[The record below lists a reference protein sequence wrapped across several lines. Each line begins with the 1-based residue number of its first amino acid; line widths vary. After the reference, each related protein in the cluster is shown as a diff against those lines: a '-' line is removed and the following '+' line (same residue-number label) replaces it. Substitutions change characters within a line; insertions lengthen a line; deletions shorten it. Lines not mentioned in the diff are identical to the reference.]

1 MEIHAFDF
9 DGTLTRSDS
18 LLGIIRHQ
26 RGTAGLMRVL
36 LMHAPNLLMMKAG
49 RYPNWKVKQKVF
61 RMCFGGMTIEDFNA
75 LCRDYAQK
83 HLDILRADGMRQVDD
98 VLQRGCRVVIIS
110 ASIDNWVRPF
120 FQGREGIEIAGTQ
133 VEVVEGKLTG
143 RFLTRNCYGKE
154 KVERLLKLYPDR
166 QSYRL
171 VAYGDSRGDR
181 ELLAFA
187 DEAHY
192 REFKGKKVKE

>member
-26 RGTAGLMRVL
+26 RGTSGLMRVL
-36 LMHAPNLLMMKAG
+36 ILHAPKLLMMKAG
-49 RYPNWKVKQKVF
+49 QYPNWKVKQKVF
-61 RMCFGGMTIEDFNA
+61 RMCFGGMTLDDFNA
-75 LCRDYAQK
+75 LCEDYARKQK
-83 HLDILRADGMRQVDD
+83 GILRTDGMQCVDEA
-98 VLQRGCRVVIIS
+98 LRRGCKVVVIS

-133 VEVVEGKLTG
+133 IEVVDGKLTG
-143 RFLTRNCYGKE
+143 RFLTRNCYGSE
-154 KVERLLKLYPDR
+154 KVARLLELYPNR
-166 QSYRL
+166 KSYRL

-181 ELLAFA
+181 ELLAYA

-192 REFKGKKVKE
+192 REFKK

>member
-26 RGTAGLMRVL
+26 RGTSGLLRVL
-36 LMHAPNLLMMKAG
+36 ILHAPKLLMMKAG
-49 RYPNWKVKQKVF
+49 QYPNWKVKQKVF
-61 RMCFGGMTIEDFNA
+61 RMCFGGMTLDDFNA
-75 LCRDYAQK
+75 LCEDYARKQK
-83 HLDILRADGMRQVDD
+83 GILRTDGMQRVDEA
-98 VLQRGCRVVIIS
+98 LRRGCKVVVIS

-133 VEVVEGKLTG
+133 IEVVDGKLTG
-143 RFLTRNCYGKE
+143 RFLTRNCYGSE
-154 KVERLLKLYPDR
+154 KVARLLELYPDR
-166 QSYRL
+166 KSYRL

-181 ELLAFA
+181 ELLAYA

-192 REFKGKKVKE
+192 REFKK

>member
-26 RGTAGLMRVL
+26 RGTSGLMRVL
-36 LMHAPNLLMMKAG
+36 ILHAPKLLMMKAG
-49 RYPNWKVKQKVF
+49 QYPNWKVKQKVF
-61 RMCFGGMTIEDFNA
+61 RMCFGGMTLDDFNA
-75 LCRDYAQK
+75 LCEDYARKQRG
-83 HLDILRADGMRQVDD
+83 ILRTDGMQRVDEA
-98 VLQRGCRVVIIS
+98 LRRGCKVVVIS

-133 VEVVEGKLTG
+133 IEVVDGKLTG
-143 RFLTRNCYGKE
+143 RFLTRNCYGSE
-154 KVERLLKLYPDR
+154 KVARLLELYPDR
-166 QSYRL
+166 KSYRL

-181 ELLAFA
+181 ELLAYA

-192 REFKGKKVKE
+192 REFKK

>member
-26 RGTAGLMRVL
+26 RGTSGLMRVL
-36 LMHAPNLLMMKAG
+36 ILHAPKLLMMKAG
-49 RYPNWKVKQKVF
+49 QYPNWKVKQKVF
-61 RMCFGGMTIEDFNA
+61 RMCFGGMTLDDFNA
-75 LCRDYAQK
+75 LCEDYARKQRG
-83 HLDILRADGMRQVDD
+83 ILRTDGMRCVDEA
-98 VLQRGCRVVIIS
+98 LRRGCKVVVIS

-133 VEVVEGKLTG
+133 IDVVDGKLTG
-143 RFLTRNCYGKE
+143 RFLTRNCYGSE
-154 KVERLLKLYPDR
+154 KVARLLELYPDR
-166 QSYRL
+166 KSYRL

-181 ELLAFA
+181 ELLAYA

-192 REFKGKKVKE
+192 REFKK

>member
-61 RMCFGGMTIEDFNA
+61 RMCFGGMTLSDFNA
-75 LCRDYAQK
+75 LCEDYAKK
-83 HLDILRADGMRQVDD
+83 HLGILRADGMRRVDD
-98 VLQRGCRVVIIS
+98 ALQRGCKVVIIS
-110 ASIDNWVRPF
+110 ASIDNWVSPF

-133 VEVVEGKLTG
+133 IEVINGKATARKRWNVCYSCIPTASRIASLHTATAVETANCLPS
-143 RFLTRNCYGKE
+143 LTRHITAS
-154 KVERLLKLYPDR
+154 L
-166 QSYRL
+166 
-171 VAYGDSRGDR
+171 
-181 ELLAFA
+181 
-187 DEAHY
+187 
-192 REFKGKKVKE
+192 KVK

>member
-61 RMCFGGMTIEDFNA
+61 RMCFGGMTLSDFNA
-75 LCRDYAQK
+75 LCEDYAKK
-83 HLDILRADGMRQVDD
+83 HLGILRAERARGHRDCWHADRSNKRKTHRTLSHPQLLRQ
-98 VLQRGCRVVIIS
+98 GKGGTSATVVS
-110 ASIDNWVRPF
+110 RP
-120 FQGREGIEIAGTQ
+120 Q
-133 VEVVEGKLTG
+133 VVPP
-143 RFLTRNCYGKE
+143 RCIR
-154 KVERLLKLYPDR
+154 R
-166 QSYRL
+166 QPWRPRTACL
-171 VAYGDSRGDR
+171 R
-181 ELLAFA
+181 
-187 DEAHY
+187 
-192 REFKGKKVKE
+192 

>member
-26 RGTAGLMRVL
+26 RGTSGLMRVL
-36 LMHAPNLLMMKAG
+36 IMHAPKLLMMKAG
-49 RYPNWKVKQKVF
+49 QYPNWKVKQKVF
-61 RMCFGGMTIEDFNA
+61 RMCFGGMTLDDFNA
-75 LCRDYAQK
+75 LCEDYARKQK
-83 HLDILRADGMRQVDD
+83 GILRTDGMRCVDEA
-98 VLQRGCRVVIIS
+98 LRRGCKVVVIS

-133 VEVVEGKLTG
+133 IEVVDGKLTG
-143 RFLTRNCYGKE
+143 RFLTRNCYGSE
-154 KVERLLKLYPDR
+154 KVARLLELYPDR
-166 QSYRL
+166 KSYRL

-181 ELLAFA
+181 ELLAYA

-192 REFKGKKVKE
+192 REFKK

>member
-26 RGTAGLMRVL
+26 RGTSGLMHVL
-36 LMHAPNLLMMKAG
+36 IWHAPKLLMMKAG
-49 RYPNWKVKQKVF
+49 QYPNWKVKQKVF
-61 RMCFGGMTIEDFNA
+61 RMCFGGMTLDDFNA
-75 LCRDYAQK
+75 LCEDYARKQK
-83 HLDILRADGMRQVDD
+83 GILKADGMQCVDEA
-98 VLQRGCRVVIIS
+98 LRRGCKVVIIS

-120 FQGREGIEIAGTQ
+120 FQGREGVEIAGTQ
-133 VEVVEGKLTG
+133 IEVVDGKLTG
-143 RFLTRNCYGKE
+143 RFLTRNCYGSE
-154 KVERLLKLYPDR
+154 KVARLLQLYPDR
-166 QSYRL
+166 KSYRL

-192 REFKGKKVKE
+192 REFKARE

>member
-26 RGTAGLMRVL
+26 RGAIGLMRVL
-36 LMHAPNLLMMKAG
+36 LLHAPNLLMMKAG

-61 RMCFGGMTIEDFNA
+61 RMCFGGMPIDDFNA
-75 LCRDYAQK
+75 FCEDYART
-83 HLDILRADGMRQVDD
+83 HSSILRTDGMRQVDD
-98 VLQRGCRVVIIS
+98 VLRRGCKVIIIS

-120 FQGREGIEIAGTQ
+120 FSGREGIEIAGTQ
-133 VEVVEGKLTG
+133 VEVSEGKLTG
-143 RFLTRNCYGKE
+143 RFLTRNCYGRE
-154 KVERLLKLYPDR
+154 KVERLLQLYPDR

-171 VAYGDSRGDR
+171 VAYGDSHGDR
-181 ELLAFA
+181 ELLAFS
-187 DEAHY
+187 DEPHY
-192 REFKGKKVKE
+192 RPFRH

>member
-26 RGTAGLMRVL
+26 RGTSGLMRVL
-36 LMHAPNLLMMKAG
+36 ILHAPKLLMMKAG
-49 RYPNWKVKQKVF
+49 QYPNWKVKQKVF
-61 RMCFGGMTIEDFNA
+61 RMCFGGMTLNDFNA
-75 LCRDYAQK
+75 LCEDYARKQK
-83 HLDILRADGMRQVDD
+83 GILRTDGMRCVDEA
-98 VLQRGCRVVIIS
+98 LRRGCKVVVIS

-133 VEVVEGKLTG
+133 IEVVDGKLTG
-143 RFLTRNCYGKE
+143 RFLTRNCYGSE
-154 KVERLLKLYPDR
+154 KVARLLELYPDR
-166 QSYRL
+166 KSYRL

-181 ELLAFA
+181 ELLAYA

-192 REFKGKKVKE
+192 REFKK

>member
-26 RGTAGLMRVL
+26 RGTSGLMRVL
-36 LMHAPNLLMMKAG
+36 ILHAPKLLMMKAG
-49 RYPNWKVKQKVF
+49 QYPNWKVKQKVF
-61 RMCFGGMTIEDFNA
+61 RMCFGGMTLDDFNA
-75 LCRDYAQK
+75 LCEDYARKQK
-83 HLDILRADGMRQVDD
+83 GILRTDGMQRVDEA
-98 VLQRGCRVVIIS
+98 LRRGSKVVVIS

-133 VEVVEGKLTG
+133 IEVVDGKLTG
-143 RFLTRNCYGKE
+143 RFLTRNCYGSE
-154 KVERLLKLYPDR
+154 KVARLLELYPDR
-166 QSYRL
+166 KSYRL

-181 ELLAFA
+181 ELLAYA

-192 REFKGKKVKE
+192 REFKK

>member
-26 RGTAGLMRVL
+26 RGTSGLMRVL
-36 LMHAPNLLMMKAG
+36 ILHAPKLLMMKAG
-49 RYPNWKVKQKVF
+49 QYPNWKVKQKVF
-61 RMCFGGMTIEDFNA
+61 RMCFGGMTLNDFNA
-75 LCRDYAQK
+75 LCEDYARKQRG
-83 HLDILRADGMRQVDD
+83 ILRTDGMRCVDEA
-98 VLQRGCRVVIIS
+98 LRRGCKVVVIS

-133 VEVVEGKLTG
+133 IEVVDGKLTG
-143 RFLTRNCYGKE
+143 RFLTRNCYGSE
-154 KVERLLKLYPDR
+154 KVARLLELYPDR
-166 QSYRL
+166 KSYRL

-181 ELLAFA
+181 ELLAYA

-192 REFKGKKVKE
+192 REFKK

>member
-9 DGTLTRSDS
+9 DGTLTRRDT

-36 LMHAPNLLMMKAG
+36 LLHAPKLLMMKAG
-49 RYPNWKVKQKVF
+49 QYPNWKVKQKVF
-61 RMCFGGMTIEDFNA
+61 RMCFGGMTLDDFNA
-75 LCRDYAQK
+75 LCEDYARKQAGIMRTDALRC
-83 HLDILRADGMRQVDD
+83 LDDALK
-98 VLQRGCRVVIIS
+98 RGCKVVVIS
-110 ASIDNWVRPF
+110 ASIDNWVSPF
-120 FQGREGIEIAGTQ
+120 FKGREGIEIAGTQ
-133 VEVVEGKLTG
+133 IEVINGKITG
-143 RFLTRNCYGKE
+143 RFLTKNCYGKE
-154 KVERLLKLYPDR
+154 KIERLLALYPDR
-166 QSYRL
+166 KSYRL

-192 REFKGKKVKE
+192 RKFKK

>member
-26 RGTAGLMRVL
+26 RGTSGLMRVL
-36 LMHAPNLLMMKAG
+36 LMHAPKLLMMKAG
-49 RYPNWKVKQKVF
+49 QYPNWKVKQKVF
-61 RMCFGGMTIEDFNA
+61 RMCFGGMTLDDFNA
-75 LCRDYAQK
+75 LCEDYAQK
-83 HLDILRADGMRQVDD
+83 QKGILRTDGMQCVDEA
-98 VLQRGCRVVIIS
+98 LRRGCKVVIIS

-133 VEVVEGKLTG
+133 IEVVDGKLTG
-143 RFLTRNCYGKE
+143 RFLTRNCYGSE
-154 KVERLLKLYPDR
+154 KVARLLELYPDR
-166 QSYRL
+166 KSYRL

-181 ELLAFA
+181 ELLAYA

-192 REFKGKKVKE
+192 REFKK

>member
-26 RGTAGLMRVL
+26 RGTSGLMRVL
-36 LMHAPNLLMMKAG
+36 ILHAPKLLMMKAG
-49 RYPNWKVKQKVF
+49 QYPNWKVKQKVF
-61 RMCFGGMTIEDFNA
+61 RMCFGGMTLDDFNA
-75 LCRDYAQK
+75 LCEDYARKQK
-83 HLDILRADGMRQVDD
+83 GILRTDGMRRVDEA
-98 VLQRGCRVVIIS
+98 LRRGCKVVVIS

-133 VEVVEGKLTG
+133 IEVVDGKLTG
-143 RFLTRNCYGKE
+143 RVLTRNCYGSE
-154 KVERLLKLYPDR
+154 KVARLLELYPDR
-166 QSYRL
+166 KSYRI
-171 VAYGDSRGDR
+171 VAYGDSSGDR
-181 ELLAFA
+181 ELLAYA

-192 REFKGKKVKE
+192 REFKK

>member
-26 RGTAGLMRVL
+26 RGTSGLMRVL
-36 LMHAPNLLMMKAG
+36 ILHAPKLLMMKAG
-49 RYPNWKVKQKVF
+49 QYPNWKVKQKVF
-61 RMCFGGMTIEDFNA
+61 RMCFGGMTLDDFNA
-75 LCRDYAQK
+75 LCEDYARKQRG
-83 HLDILRADGMRQVDD
+83 ILRTDGMRCVDEA
-98 VLQRGCRVVIIS
+98 LRRGCKVVVIS

-133 VEVVEGKLTG
+133 IEVVDGKLTG
-143 RFLTRNCYGKE
+143 RFLTRNCYGSE
-154 KVERLLKLYPDR
+154 KVARLLELYPDR
-166 QSYRL
+166 KSYRL

-181 ELLAFA
+181 ELLAYA

-192 REFKGKKVKE
+192 REFKK

>member
-26 RGTAGLMRVL
+26 RGTSGLMRVL
-36 LMHAPNLLMMKAG
+36 ILHAPKLLMMKAG
-49 RYPNWKVKQKVF
+49 QYPNWKVKQKVF
-61 RMCFGGMTIEDFNA
+61 RMCFGGMTLDDFNA
-75 LCRDYAQK
+75 LCEDYARKQRG
-83 HLDILRADGMRQVDD
+83 ILRTDGMQRVDEA
-98 VLQRGCRVVIIS
+98 LRRGCKVVVIS

-120 FQGREGIEIAGTQ
+120 FQGREGIEITGTQ
-133 VEVVEGKLTG
+133 IEVVDGKLTG
-143 RFLTRNCYGKE
+143 RFLTRNCYGSE
-154 KVERLLKLYPDR
+154 KVARLLELYPDR
-166 QSYRL
+166 KSYRL

-181 ELLAFA
+181 ELLAYA

-192 REFKGKKVKE
+192 REFKK

>member
-26 RGTAGLMRVL
+26 RGTSGLMRVL
-36 LMHAPNLLMMKAG
+36 ILHAPKLLMMKAG
-49 RYPNWKVKQKVF
+49 QYPNWKVKQKVF
-61 RMCFGGMTIEDFNA
+61 RMCFGGMTLDDFNA
-75 LCRDYAQK
+75 LCEDYARKQK
-83 HLDILRADGMRQVDD
+83 GILRTDGMQRVDEA
-98 VLQRGCRVVIIS
+98 LRRGCKVVVIS

-133 VEVVEGKLTG
+133 IEVIDGKLTG
-143 RFLTRNCYGKE
+143 RFLTRNCYGSE
-154 KVERLLKLYPDR
+154 KVARLLELYPDR
-166 QSYRL
+166 KSYRL

-181 ELLAFA
+181 ELLAYA

-192 REFKGKKVKE
+192 REFKK

>member
-26 RGTAGLMRVL
+26 RGTSGLMRVL
-36 LMHAPNLLMMKAG
+36 ILHAPKLLMMKAG
-49 RYPNWKVKQKVF
+49 QYPNWKVKQKVF
-61 RMCFGGMTIEDFNA
+61 RMCFGGMTLDDFNA
-75 LCRDYAQK
+75 LCEDYARKQK
-83 HLDILRADGMRQVDD
+83 GILRTDGMQRVDEA
-98 VLQRGCRVVIIS
+98 LRRGCKVVVIS

-120 FQGREGIEIAGTQ
+120 FQGHEGIEIAGTQ
-133 VEVVEGKLTG
+133 IEVVDGKLTG
-143 RFLTRNCYGKE
+143 RFLTRNCYGSE
-154 KVERLLKLYPDR
+154 KVARLLELYPDR
-166 QSYRL
+166 KSYRL

-181 ELLAFA
+181 ELLAYA

-192 REFKGKKVKE
+192 REFKK

>member
-26 RGTAGLMRVL
+26 RGTSGLMRVL
-36 LMHAPNLLMMKAG
+36 ILHAPKLLMMKAG
-49 RYPNWKVKQKVF
+49 QYPNWKVKQKVF
-61 RMCFGGMTIEDFNA
+61 RMCFGGMTLDDFNA
-75 LCRDYAQK
+75 LCEDYARKQK
-83 HLDILRADGMRQVDD
+83 GILRTDGMQRVDEA
-98 VLQRGCRVVIIS
+98 LRRGCKVVVIS

-133 VEVVEGKLTG
+133 IEVVDGKLTG
-143 RFLTRNCYGKE
+143 RFLTRNCYGSE
-154 KVERLLKLYPDR
+154 KVARLLELYPDR
-166 QSYRL
+166 KSYRL

-181 ELLAFA
+181 ELLAYA

-192 REFKGKKVKE
+192 HEFKK

>member
-26 RGTAGLMRVL
+26 RGTSGLMRVL
-36 LMHAPNLLMMKAG
+36 ILHAPKLLMMKAG
-49 RYPNWKVKQKVF
+49 QYPNWKVKQKVF
-61 RMCFGGMTIEDFNA
+61 RMCFGGMTLDDFNA
-75 LCRDYAQK
+75 LCEDYARKQK
-83 HLDILRADGMRQVDD
+83 GILRTDGMQRVDEA
-98 VLQRGCRVVIIS
+98 LRRGCKVVVIS

-133 VEVVEGKLTG
+133 IEVVDGKLTG
-143 RFLTRNCYGKE
+143 RFLTRNCYGSE
-154 KVERLLKLYPDR
+154 KVARLLELYPDR
-166 QSYRL
+166 KSYRL

-181 ELLAFA
+181 ELLAYA

-192 REFKGKKVKE
+192 REFKK

>member
-26 RGTAGLMRVL
+26 RGTSGLMRVL
-36 LMHAPNLLMMKAG
+36 IMHAPKLLMMKAG
-49 RYPNWKVKQKVF
+49 QYPNWKVKQKVF
-61 RMCFGGMTIEDFNA
+61 RMCFGGMTLDDFNA
-75 LCRDYAQK
+75 LCEDYARKQK
-83 HLDILRADGMRQVDD
+83 GILRTDGMQRVDEA
-98 VLQRGCRVVIIS
+98 LRRGCKVVVIS

-133 VEVVEGKLTG
+133 IEVVDGKLTG
-143 RFLTRNCYGKE
+143 RFLTRNCYGSE
-154 KVERLLKLYPDR
+154 KVARLLELYPDR
-166 QSYRL
+166 KSYRL

-181 ELLAFA
+181 ELLAYA

-192 REFKGKKVKE
+192 CEFKK

>member
-26 RGTAGLMRVL
+26 RGTSGLMRVL
-36 LMHAPNLLMMKAG
+36 FLHAPKLLMMKAG
-49 RYPNWKVKQKVF
+49 QYPNWKVKQKVF
-61 RMCFGGMTIEDFNA
+61 RMCFGGMTLDDFNT
-75 LCRDYAQK
+75 LCEDYARKQK
-83 HLDILRADGMRQVDD
+83 GILKAEGMQCVDD
-98 VLQRGCRVVIIS
+98 ALRRGCKVVVIS

-120 FQGREGIEIAGTQ
+120 FQGRKGIEIAGTQ
-133 VEVVEGKLTG
+133 IEVIDGRLTG
-143 RFLTRNCYGKE
+143 RFLTRNCYGSE
-154 KVERLLKLYPDR
+154 KVARLLQLYPDR
-166 QSYRL
+166 KSYRL

-192 REFKGKKVKE
+192 REFKG

>member
-26 RGTAGLMRVL
+26 RGTSGLMRVL
-36 LMHAPNLLMMKAG
+36 ILHAPKLLMMKAG
-49 RYPNWKVKQKVF
+49 QYPNWKVKQKVF
-61 RMCFGGMTIEDFNA
+61 RMCFGGMTLDDFNA
-75 LCRDYAQK
+75 LCEDYARKQK
-83 HLDILRADGMRQVDD
+83 GILRTDGMRCVDEA
-98 VLQRGCRVVIIS
+98 LRRGCKVVVIS

-133 VEVVEGKLTG
+133 IEVVDGKLTG
-143 RFLTRNCYGKE
+143 RFLTRNCYGSE
-154 KVERLLKLYPDR
+154 KVARLLELYPDR
-166 QSYRL
+166 KSYRL

-181 ELLAFA
+181 ELLAYA

-192 REFKGKKVKE
+192 REFKK

>member
-1 MEIHAFDF
+1 MEIHVFDF

-26 RGTAGLMRVL
+26 RGTSGLMRVL
-36 LMHAPNLLMMKAG
+36 ILHAPKLLMMKAG
-49 RYPNWKVKQKVF
+49 QYPNWKVKQKVF
-61 RMCFGGMTIEDFNA
+61 RMCFGGMTLDDFNA
-75 LCRDYAQK
+75 LCEDYARKQK
-83 HLDILRADGMRQVDD
+83 GILRTDGMQRVDEA
-98 VLQRGCRVVIIS
+98 LRRGCKVVVIS

-133 VEVVEGKLTG
+133 IEVVDGKLTG
-143 RFLTRNCYGKE
+143 RFLTRNCYGSE
-154 KVERLLKLYPDR
+154 KVARLLELYPDR
-166 QSYRL
+166 KSYRL

-181 ELLAFA
+181 ELLAYA

-192 REFKGKKVKE
+192 REFKK

>member
-26 RGTAGLMRVL
+26 RGTSGLLRVL
-36 LMHAPNLLMMKAG
+36 ILHAPKLLMMKAG
-49 RYPNWKVKQKVF
+49 QYPNWKVKQKVF
-61 RMCFGGMTIEDFNA
+61 RMCFGGMTLDDFNA
-75 LCRDYAQK
+75 LCEDYARKQK
-83 HLDILRADGMRQVDD
+83 GILRTDGMQRVDKA
-98 VLQRGCRVVIIS
+98 LRRGCKVVVIS

-133 VEVVEGKLTG
+133 IEVVDGKLTG
-143 RFLTRNCYGKE
+143 RFLTRNCYGSE
-154 KVERLLKLYPDR
+154 KVARLLELYPDR
-166 QSYRL
+166 KSYRL

-181 ELLAFA
+181 ELLAYA

-192 REFKGKKVKE
+192 REFKK

>member
-26 RGTAGLMRVL
+26 RGTSGLMRVL
-36 LMHAPNLLMMKAG
+36 ILHAPKLLMMKAG
-49 RYPNWKVKQKVF
+49 QYPNWKVKQKVF
-61 RMCFGGMTIEDFNA
+61 RMCFGGMTLDDFNA
-75 LCRDYAQK
+75 LCEDYARKQK
-83 HLDILRADGMRQVDD
+83 GILRTDGMRCVDEA
-98 VLQRGCRVVIIS
+98 LRRGCKVVIIS

-133 VEVVEGKLTG
+133 IEVVDGKLTG
-143 RFLTRNCYGKE
+143 RFLTRNCYGSE
-154 KVERLLKLYPDR
+154 KVARLLELYPDR
-166 QSYRL
+166 KSYRL

-181 ELLAFA
+181 ELLAYA

-192 REFKGKKVKE
+192 REFKK